1 MYGRQYQHDNWWSQI
16 LISLL
21 WIQSNLVPR
30 CLEPGN
36 EARIQRH
43 HNAKN
48 ISLLGTL
55 SCGNVFCNWIS
66 WYLLS
71 FSQYHPFLTNTLHT
85 HMRMRLPVSMWQT
98 CTTNLH
104 FNNAAHMLYI
114 NPQGQPPYH
123 FYHVVVHTLHS
134 TQREVSKAAG
144 RGKHFQGQWGD
155 YYPHGFKGVQ
165 RAFRS

>member
-1 MYGRQYQHDNWWSQI
+1 MVGNISMIIGGHEYWYRFYGYRVTSFPGASGLGMRLGYRQ
-16 LISLL
+16 
-21 WIQSNLVPR
+21 
-30 CLEPGN
+30 
-36 EARIQRH
+36 H

-55 SCGNVFCNWIS
+55 SCGNGFCNWIL

-104 FNNAAHMLYI
+104 FNNAVHMLYI
-114 NPQGQPPYH
+114 NPQGQPSYH